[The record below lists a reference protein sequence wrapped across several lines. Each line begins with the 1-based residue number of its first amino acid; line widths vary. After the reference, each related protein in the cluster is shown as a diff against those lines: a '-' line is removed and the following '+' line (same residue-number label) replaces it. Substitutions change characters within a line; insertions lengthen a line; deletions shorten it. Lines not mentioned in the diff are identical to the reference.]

1 MPFLVHEQPS
11 FSEDTEG
18 SKIICMNGDFAPL
31 LDGANLSEAKFLL
44 QQLLTY
50 AIDRGVIARKVEAD
64 LKNSQQ
70 RLREV
75 EESARIQEGLLTL
88 VDDSD
93 ETATVIMEASTLSID
108 RPLSSVGERKVRQR
122 NTSSAHLL
130 FPHRLTTSTSSLLSF
145 DDSAVQS
152 QSLSSQDGTASVE
165 SGSPKSARSSVFARL
180 SSTRR
185 TFSGGVNGSS
195 SSPNGSPRRKVSGNG
210 LQRSSSVRGG
220 FVTTN
225 SGINVESKL
234 VTRIFTIKAHAKSL
248 LSTQLNN
255 GMLLTGSKDR
265 TARIFDLEKQCE
277 ISQLGH
283 HINAVTT
290 ARFVPNSN
298 LVLTTS
304 SYMAHLWDLRSSQC
318 VTTLRS
324 SGIVDHAEFNNGQSR
339 SNLMPASE
347 SKIAAASIDPSGSLL
362 FTSFERDIRIWDLR
376 RLSENITGRCVN
388 GTKTASS
395 EITCLTASMRP
406 DQFGVRLFS
415 GSRDHAVKVF
425 DVPYDIV
432 NGSDFEPLGE
442 SVLSHDVISAVVPY
456 RDSFFVASHDKS
468 VAKYNVRDMERD
480 YVSTSHASPVIALN
494 LFRSP
499 VTNEDLLISLD
510 KKVMCFWDISGY
522 KHQLLSK
529 MSVNTEAMC
538 LGTEPSPDY
547 PVSLCTGHSNGD
559 VELYKLKN
567 E

>member
-1 MPFLVHEQPS
+1 MPMMPIDVQTDGALACV
-11 FSEDTEG
+11 
-18 SKIICMNGDFAPL
+18 NGDFTPL
-31 LDGANLSEAKFLL
+31 LNGANLSEAKFLL

-50 AIDRGVIARKVEAD
+50 SIDRGVAARKVEAD
-64 LKNSQQ
+64 LKNCQQ
-70 RLREV
+70 RLKEV
-75 EESARIQEGLLTL
+75 EDAARIQEGLLTL
-88 VDDSD
+88 VEQPDDD
-93 ETATVIMEASTLSID
+93 TATVIMESSTMSID

-130 FPHRLTTSTSSLLSF
+130 FPHRLTTSTSSLQSF

-152 QSLSSQDGTASVE
+152 QSVSSQDGTASVD
-165 SGSPKSARSSVFARL
+165 SGSPKSARSSVFTRL
-180 SSTRR
+180 SSMRR
-185 TFSGGVNGSS
+185 TYSGGVM
-195 SSPNGSPRRKVSGNG
+195 SPSANGSPKRRVSGTA

-220 FVTTN
+220 FVSTSN
-225 SGINVESKL
+225 AINVESKL
-234 VTRIFTIKAHAKSL
+234 VTRIFTIKAHGKSL
-248 LSTQLNN
+248 LSTQLSN

-265 TARIFDLEKQCE
+265 SARIFDLEKQCE
-277 ISQLGH
+277 VAQLEH

-290 ARFVPNSN
+290 ARFVPDSN

-304 SYMAHLWDLRSSQC
+304 SYMAHIWDLRSSQC

-324 SGIVDHAEFNNGQSR
+324 SGIVDHAEFNYAQPR
-339 SNLMPASE
+339 VNLIPPSE
-347 SKIAAASIDPSGSLL
+347 SRIAAACLDPSGCLL

-376 RLSENITGRCVN
+376 RLSENVTARCVN
-388 GTKTASS
+388 ATKTASS
-395 EITCLTASMRP
+395 EITCLSTSMLSN
-406 DQFGVRLFS
+406 QSVRLFS
-415 GSRDHAVKVF
+415 GSKDHAVKVF
-425 DVPYDIV
+425 DVPFDIV
-432 NGSDFEPLGE
+432 SGRDFEPVGE
-442 SVLSHDVISAVVPY
+442 SLLSHDVISAVVPY

-480 YVSTSHASPVIALN
+480 HVSTSHALPVIALN

-499 VTNEDLLISLD
+499 ITNEDLLVSLD

-522 KHQLLSK
+522 KHQFLSK

-559 VELYKLKN
+559 VELYRLKS

>member
-165 SGSPKSARSSVFARL
+165 SGSPK
-180 SSTRR
+180 
-185 TFSGGVNGSS
+185 
-195 SSPNGSPRRKVSGNG
+195 
-210 LQRSSSVRGG
+210 RGG

>member
-108 RPLSSVGERKVRQR
+108 RPLSS
-122 NTSSAHLL
+122 
-130 FPHRLTTSTSSLLSF
+130 
-145 DDSAVQS
+145 DSAVQS